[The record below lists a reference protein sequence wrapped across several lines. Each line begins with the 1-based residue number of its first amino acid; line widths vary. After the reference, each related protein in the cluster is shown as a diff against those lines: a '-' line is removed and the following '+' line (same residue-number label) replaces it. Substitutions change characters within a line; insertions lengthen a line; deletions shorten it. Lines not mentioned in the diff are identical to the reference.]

1 MIRIHGFGGYGPNY
15 GFGVLFFILIILFF
29 AAVLWLILSSAHRH
43 DWPGRVAH
51 PHPHQGHHLDH
62 HGGASSEA
70 RAILDRR
77 FASGEID
84 EDEYVRRRK
93 LLEGES

>member
-1 MIRIHGFGGYGPNY
+1 MMRFGHFAGYGPGN
-15 GFGVLFFILIILFF
+15 GLGVLFFILVILFF
-29 AAVLWLILSSAHRH
+29 AAVLWLILASSHRH
-43 DWPGRVAH
+43 DWPGRPSH

-62 HGGASSEA
+62 HGGPNSDAM
-70 RAILDRR
+70 AILDRR

-93 LLEGES
+93 LLGGES